1 MLKRLSIAAI
11 AITLSAF
18 SFTNDVIAAP
28 AAGNNSISS
37 LPIEATSIASDDL
50 LLVSA
55 KQPNGSYVSKK
66 AKASLLKG
74 ADGANG
80 AQGAQGPQGPQG
92 LPGAKGETGPQ
103 GLRGLTGATGSPGLQ
118 GLTGAKGDKGEKG
131 DTGDQGPQGLTGPAG
146 TKGDQ
151 GPKGDKGDKGEKG
164 DQGNDGLQGL
174 QGYKGDQGDPGEP
187 GPKGDQGEQGPK
199 GDKGDKGDP
208 GEGSNIDVLSTTLT
222 GLDSLAVN
230 GGILDSDTIINA
242 FAKLKKQIA
251 TLTAP
256 PNYGDVVDIGGE
268 GFYPFAVT
276 DGTLYT
282 TNQDITIPA
291 GFYRIVTAGAA
302 NTGIEGDTN
311 VTRILTAEMLLQG
324 RYSGT
329 GASGTMLDVYS
340 RPINTPTGNEGK
352 KGWLDTTEDEQ
363 KTLKFLFATAPDIG
377 KGANGQTPSDNGSTS
392 GTIAVSKIVHFLEP
406 TELRIVIGK
415 HINSSEYDMATAGT
429 GFVWIREVPEPSN

>member
-1 MLKRLSIAAI
+1 MLKRLSIAAL

-18 SFTNDVIAAP
+18 SFTNGVIAAP

-37 LPIEATSIASDDL
+37 LPIEATVIASDDL

-80 AQGAQGPQGPQG
+80 AQGPQGPQGPQG
-92 LPGAKGETGPQ
+92 LPGAKGETGQQ

-118 GLTGAKGDKGEKG
+118 GLTGATGLPGPKGDIGP
-131 DTGDQGPQGLTGPAG
+131 TGPQGPQGPNGLDGAPGA
-146 TKGDQ
+146 KGDQ
-151 GPKGDKGDKGEKG
+151 GPPGPIGP
-164 DQGNDGLQGL
+164 QGPVGPDGLQGP
-174 QGYKGDQGDPGEP
+174 QGF
-187 GPKGDQGEQGPK
+187 
-199 GDKGDKGDP
+199 KGDP
-208 GEGSNIDVLSTTLT
+208 GESPSTDEILAVPLT
-222 GLDSLAVN
+222 GLDAQVVDGSLLEADS
-230 GGILDSDTIINA
+230 ILQA

-268 GFYPFAVT
+268 GFYPFSVT

-311 VTRILTAEMLLQG
+311 VTRILTSEMLLQG
-324 RYSGT
+324 RYSAA
-329 GASGTMLDVYS
+329 GASGTMLDVYA

-429 GFVWIREVPEPSN
+429 GFAWIREVPDPSN